1 MAPARSNQPDSQAPT
16 ESSLPTS
23 GNPAWLPADNK
34 RFLTYLVEHRAEGGD
49 GGNFKPVTHRAAAKH
64 VNEICK
70 KGGPKTG
77 KSCGQKYA
85 ILRKD
90 LLMVDKIKNTS
101 GYHWDDKTGVTVDD
115 TMLGSWQE
123 YIKAFPGAARFKN
136 AGWQYY
142 DLMVPLMPSKAKGSH
157 VFRAGIASQAG
168 ANAEGAAPRSSS
180 PAWDADEMK
189 REFGGGDKDDIDLDE
204 VDKDGM
210 GGTGGSPGDDEEEE
224 NEDVRPDF
232 LVFRV
237 EKTSNR
243 VQSSSP
249 IRSMPAP
256 KCVAAQPAAS
266 YRKKPRMSNGAAAL
280 PDLAGSAEDFNC
292 IFGGLANMLAAPTV
306 APDITQAA
314 ASTSNAA
321 LPLAP
326 APGFQLSPQRR
337 TQAIHLAQTE
347 DWLQPHECLAL
358 IKILRNVSQA
368 DMYIALLSDDICI
381 PWVIDVLAEVG
392 ITVFHPMYSSFDSF

>member
-1 MAPARSNQPDSQAPT
+1 MAPARSNQPDSQALT
-16 ESSLPTS
+16 EPSLPTS
-23 GNPAWLPADNK
+23 VNAAWLPADNK
-34 RFLTYLVEHRAEGGD
+34 RFLAYLVKHRAEGGD

-64 VNEICK
+64 VNEIRK

-90 LLMVDKIKNTS
+90 WLMVDKIKNTS
-101 GYHWDDKTGVTVDD
+101 GYHWDDEMGVTVDD
-115 TMLGSWQE
+115 AMLGSWQE
-123 YIKAFPGAARFKN
+123 YVKAFPGATRFKN

-180 PAWDADEMK
+180 PAWDADGME

-204 VDKDGM
+204 VDKDGT

-224 NEDVRPDF
+224 NEDLP
-232 LVFRV
+232 
-237 EKTSNR
+237 S
-243 VQSSSP
+243 
-249 IRSMPAP
+249 
-256 KCVAAQPAAS
+256 QPPPTA
-266 YRKKPRMSNGAAAL
+266 KKPRMLNSAAAL
-280 PDLAGSAEDFNC
+280 LDLAGSAEDFNH

-306 APDITQAA
+306 APDVTQAA
-314 ASTSNAA
+314 ASMSNGA
-321 LPLAP
+321 LPPAP
-326 APGFQLSPQRR
+326 APGFQLSPQHR

-347 DWLQPHECLAL
+347 DWLQPLECLAL

-368 DMYIALLSDDICI
+368 DVYIALLSNDIRI

-392 ITVFHPMYSSFDSF
+392 IMVFHPMYSSFDSF